1 MKKSILIVALAF
13 AGSSVFAQQAPSS
26 KTDSETKK
34 TVLTK
39 KLDVKKGLSTDSKS
53 VTDQNAVVVPKN
65 EAILQ
70 PKKSKKLNVHG
81 SK

>member
-26 KTDSETKK
+26 KTDVETKK
-34 TVLTK
+34 VVLTK
-39 KLDVKKGLSTDSKS
+39 KLDVKKALPVDSKS
-53 VTDQNAVVVPKN
+53 NTDKNTTALPKN
-65 EAILQ
+65 EATLQ
-70 PKKSKKLNVHG
+70 SKKSKKLNVNG